1 VNENNTLSTLVQ
13 ETGASRKDILALAD
27 QLVSI
32 DGREKV
38 VVREE
43 GSEVEFTTEAAEV
56 IVRQLKG

>member
-13 ETGASRKDILALAD
+13 ETGASREDILALVD